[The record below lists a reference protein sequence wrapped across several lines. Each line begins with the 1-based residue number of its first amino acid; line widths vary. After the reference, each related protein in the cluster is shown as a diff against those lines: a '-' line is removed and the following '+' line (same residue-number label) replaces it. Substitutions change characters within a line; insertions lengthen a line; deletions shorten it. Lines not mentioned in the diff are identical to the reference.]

1 MPIVTDQTIT
11 IHGVEVG
18 ISKPIQTLIANGDFT
33 YDELSKYAI
42 VGRHDFVN
50 NVAGVFEPDNY
61 YQQAGTSAAIS
72 ELDKYPVLNSPTA
85 PGWDSVLYTYFGSG
99 NRSYD
104 NYGKMV
110 LVYNMVNS
118 ANTINKNFNDN
129 NEACIVTE
137 FNPRLIKMLGNIY
150 TGTVN
155 ADVGDT
161 GSYTIYEPEGSRSF
175 VWMDDDTSAPF
186 ASLCIQHFDD
196 AVYFDFPL
204 YNSVFNAEQT
214 ISGNRDS
221 TYVNLLHIFDD
232 YMSTGNKLLSVWCDG
247 GIDDFIVGA
256 NYGRSFNGIHVMT
269 DDRGE
274 KVLGVRYVPYG
285 ATIYTRASSLDTA
298 LKQLA
303 GCGFYFDYDGT
314 TYKPIAEGGIV
325 TGYTSDL
332 DKNGEWDLIN
342 DVKGNTVPDTP
353 GGGGGSDD
361 PFDVDPETYGWS
373 GGEVSGM
380 VKYYL
385 LTSGQMGDLQS
396 AIASNANWTIDYLN
410 CVVSCFVVPNA
421 GIFFDA
427 PIPTTV
433 KFKLDDAT
441 KWDTGV
447 ACSRIQGTINKSGGT
462 IAIPRL
468 TNTFYDFEP
477 YSDYSVYIP
486 FCGRVPIKG
495 NVCLG
500 REIKVTYYPDV
511 PTCSLT
517 AVVSCGGATIAIAK
531 GSFGTMTPV
540 TSNGSD
546 RKTAA
551 VIGDVTPILTGIGT
565 GIAGVALG
573 NPLLVGAGAAQ
584 ALGGIMGGVKDSVQS
599 YAYSVGSTGDS
610 SFFGAG
616 NRCYYYANYP
626 LIDEVVNNSM
636 YGHSVGYL
644 CNTVGKLSEFKGFT
658 VCANPHV
665 TFSATAEERDEIERL
680 LSIGV
685 IL

>member
-232 YMSTGNKLLSVWCDG
+232 YMATGNKMLSVWCDG

-636 YGHSVGYL
+636 FGHSVGYL